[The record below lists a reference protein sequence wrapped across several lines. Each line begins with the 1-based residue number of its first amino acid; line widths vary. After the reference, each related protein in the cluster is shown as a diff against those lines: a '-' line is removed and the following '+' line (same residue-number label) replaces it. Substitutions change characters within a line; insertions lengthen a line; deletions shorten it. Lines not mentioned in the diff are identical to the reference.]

1 MGLLYSYFCWQNQRT
16 RNINLM
22 RTKNFIVP
30 HDFTDVAN
38 IALEHAIATAKPLGA
53 EIYLLHVVAKE
64 KDIKT
69 AEQKLTKII
78 EENNSSVKLIPSV
91 RLGNIFEDIGDFAA
105 EHHAELIFMGTHGT
119 HGWQHLTGMNAL
131 KVITHSSVPFII
143 VQEKTAKETGY
154 DDIVVPLDLN
164 KETKQKLAIVANIAQ
179 YFKSRVHVITPEESD
194 EFLRHQVKAN
204 IVFAKKYFE
213 ERDIEVTTTVVGGG
227 NFDKHVVKHAVD
239 NGADLIAIMNLN
251 KNNVFG
257 NMFSNHEEY
266 IITNEAQI
274 PTLIMNPI
282 EGSFSFAADFN

>member
-1 MGLLYSYFCWQNQRT
+1 
-16 RNINLM
+16 M

-69 AEQKLTKII
+69 ADQELAKIV
-78 EENNSSVKLIPSV
+78 EANTSSVKLIPSV

-105 EHHAELIFMGTHGT
+105 EHHAELIFMGTHGA
-119 HGWQHLTGMNAL
+119 HGWQHLTGMNAI
-131 KVITHSSVPFII
+131 KVITHSSVPFVI

-164 KETKQKLAIVANIAQ
+164 KETKQKLAIVANLAK

-213 ERDIEVTTTVVGGG
+213 ERGIEVTATVVSGGS
-227 NFDKHVVKHAVD
+227 FDKQVVKHAVD
-239 NGADLIAIMNLN
+239 VKADLIAIMNLN
-251 KNNVFG
+251 KNSMFG
-257 NMFSNHEEY
+257 TVFSNHEEY
-266 IITNEAQI
+266 ILTNDAQI

-282 EGSFSFAADFN
+282 EGSLSFAADFN